1 VAKLVEVKCPSCA
14 KRLRLPPQ
22 EPGKQVR
29 ARCPRCDA
37 LFWVR
42 ADGSTNLILAGKP
55 LDEANTTAASM
66 PQTAGLSA
74 ARVAEERAATNE
86 HVRPVSE
93 VVGATPPAT
102 PPATV
107 VTTAPVPPLA
117 GDPGATAEDPTRI
130 AAKPVRAREAPALE
144 PKPLQPK
151 PLFNDDDLKALDMFD
166 ALAEASRPSVAPTRP
181 TGPAGPAGP
190 ADPDDFA
197 SPEVRVVSPSSVAPA
212 MPDPAAAPGVAFGAS
227 GLFDPDDFGD
237 FGPPIPLEREAP
249 PVDPR
254 ARREVSGITRA
265 PEVSGVTRQPMPA
278 IYNPVSSMPPS
289 PAAALSDPTMN
300 PVPVAAAVPLGL
312 ATTAGGGGAFDNP
325 FIADAADMGL
335 TAGIDRSPFTSA
347 NENAIDLD
355 PTFTGSNP
363 SSPATSPADWFAKM
377 GMPSG
382 PDLAD
387 PFAPGAAS
395 GELASARPVPAG
407 PTVEGAVSHADLD
420 EATGVSPKPIPVTET
435 PSLELDYSSRGKR
448 EGTVIEREA
457 PKRRRRIPYRKQR
470 LPNVATSGAWLAVV
484 LALLF
489 VLAWQVQT
497 GIGGASVAIAAS
509 QSDQPVVRTEHIRP
523 VVSRFGYRA
532 LFVTGVVY
540 NAKVTDTAWVEV
552 VMTPKAGAAQTAG
565 EGGLARTKVRS
576 LKVPMSR
583 WMPEGALDG
592 IATAADIVKAI
603 DAAPARPDTLDAAA
617 DGGVP
622 FQAVVPDFS
631 GRSTDYDYDVRFL
644 SGEMGRI
651 AKPAAPSA
659 VDAQNPAEAGTTE

>member
-55 LDEANTTAASM
+55 LDEANATAASV

-74 ARVAEERAATNE
+74 ARMAEERAATNE
-86 HVRPVSE
+86 HVRPVNEAPS
-93 VVGATPPAT
+93 AAAAPPPARPAPPAT
-102 PPATV
+102 E
-107 VTTAPVPPLA
+107 VTTAPVPRVA
-117 GDPGATAEDPTRI
+117 GEPGATAEDPTRI
-130 AAKPVRAREAPALE
+130 AAQPVHAREAR
-144 PKPLQPK
+144 PLQPK

-166 ALAEASRPSVAPTRP
+166 ALAEASRPSVAPTRA
-181 TGPAGPAGP
+181 TSPAEP

-197 SPEVRVVSPSSVAPA
+197 SPEVRVVSPSSLAPA
-212 MPDPAAAPGVAFGAS
+212 LPDPAAAPSPAFGAS
-227 GLFDPDDFGD
+227 GLFDPDDLGD

-265 PEVSGVTRQPMPA
+265 PEISGVTRHPMPA

-300 PVPVAAAVPLGL
+300 PVLVAAAVPLGL
-312 ATTAGGGGAFDNP
+312 ATSAGGGDAFDNP

-335 TAGIDRSPFTSA
+335 TAGNESSPFAPA

-363 SSPATSPADWFAKM
+363 SSPPTSPADWFAQM

-407 PTVEGAVSHADLD
+407 PTVEGAVSHAELD
-420 EATGVSPKPIPVTET
+420 EPTGVSPRPIPVTET
-435 PSLELDYSSRGKR
+435 PSLELDYSTRGKR

-470 LPNVATSGAWLAVV
+470 LPSVATSGAWLAVV

-497 GIGGASVAIAAS
+497 GIGGTSVAIAAVH
-509 QSDQPVVRTEHIRP
+509 SDQPVVRTEHIRP

-565 EGGLARTKVRS
+565 EGGVARSKVRS
-576 LKVPMSR
+576 LKLPMSR
-583 WMPEGALDG
+583 WMPEGALDD

-603 DAAPARPDTLDAAA
+603 DAAPGRPDTLDAAA

-622 FQAVVPDFS
+622 FQAVVPDFA

-659 VDAQNPAEAGTTE
+659 GDAQNPAGAGTTE